1 MAMLTPPSLYPG
13 EEPFIEEHLE
23 QGESVEQGLRGG
35 VLDGVLGTVLRQ
47 PLLSAEEEAELL
59 QRAKQGDEEA
69 RNRLVECNLRL
80 VLSVARRYVRPGLA
94 LEDLVQEGAI
104 GLIKAIDH
112 FDTSRGL
119 RFSTYAIYWIRQAI
133 GRAADSQTGLIRLPN
148 HAIDALRRIERARTE
163 LWLQNGDEPTPEQI
177 AAHLGMPLS
186 KVNRLLKYT
195 HAHLSLDQKADPE
208 QDAPLGALLPN
219 PEEQD
224 PETVAIYRV
233 WLSELLELAKKHLTA
248 PQYWAIR
255 RWLGLEESE
264 IPPGRTTRLSRER
277 LRQLERRAIEKLRAL
292 AQEHYA
298 TPSL

>member
-1 MAMLTPPSLYPG
+1 
-13 EEPFIEEHLE
+13 
-23 QGESVEQGLRGG
+23 
-35 VLDGVLGTVLRQ
+35 VLRQ

-148 HAIDALRRIERARTE
+148 HALDALRRIERARTE

-195 HAHLSLDQKADPE
+195 HAHLSLDQKTDPE